1 MIVKLSSIVQK
12 FGFNS
17 EISDL
22 KKLEI
27 GHINDT
33 YTVDLKGKK
42 YIIQRIN
49 GYVFKNPAY
58 IMENIERVTT
68 HIQKKAMV
76 LGKDPQRATLCFLH
90 AEDGHN
96 YFIDN
101 DGSYWRIC
109 PYIENTTTFQTV
121 ENKDML
127 YGSGYAFGF
136 FQNMLD
142 DFPMNTLHETITD
155 FHNTKKRLDCFFD
168 IVKKDPCGR
177 AAEVKKDIEFFIDRR
192 ERSSKLIN
200 LIENKKMPI
209 RVTHNDTKFD
219 NILID
224 KETFE
229 AVCVIDLDTV
239 MPGLAVHDFGDAIR
253 IIGNNAAED
262 EIELDKVTFNIEY
275 FEIFTKGFL
284 AGVNGLLKPI
294 EFENMALGCINI
306 TTELASRFLA
316 DHLNGDKYFK
326 IHRPDHNLQRARNQ
340 MKLVIEMEKN
350 FTKMNEVI
358 DKYR

>member
-1 MIVKLSSIVQK
+1 
-12 FGFNS
+12 
-17 EISDL
+17 
-22 KKLEI
+22 
-27 GHINDT
+27 
-33 YTVDLKGKK
+33 
-42 YIIQRIN
+42 
-49 GYVFKNPAY
+49 
-58 IMENIERVTT
+58 MENIEHVTS
-68 HIQKKAMV
+68 HIQNKAKV
-76 LGKDPQRATLCFLH
+76 LGKDPSRATLCFLQTG
-90 AEDGHN
+90 DGHN

-101 DGSYWRIC
+101 DGCYWRVC
-109 PYIENTTTFQTV
+109 PFIENTRTFEKV

-142 DFPMNTLHETITD
+142 DFPMNTLHETIAD
-155 FHNTKKRLDCFFD
+155 FHNTKKRIDYFFD
-168 IVKKDPCGR
+168 IVEKDPCGR
-177 AAEVKKDIEFFIDRR
+177 AAEVKDDIQFFIDRKELSGR
-192 ERSSKLIN
+192 LIS
-200 LIENKKMPI
+200 LSENGQMPI

-224 KETFE
+224 KKTYE

-239 MPGLAVHDFGDAIR
+239 MPGLAVYDFGDAIR
-253 IIGNNAAED
+253 IIGNNAVED
-262 EIELDKVTFNIEY
+262 ETELDKVTFNMEY

-284 AGVNGLLKPI
+284 DGVNGLLKPI
-294 EFENMALGCINI
+294 EFDNMALGCINI
-306 TTELASRFLA
+306 TIELASRFLA